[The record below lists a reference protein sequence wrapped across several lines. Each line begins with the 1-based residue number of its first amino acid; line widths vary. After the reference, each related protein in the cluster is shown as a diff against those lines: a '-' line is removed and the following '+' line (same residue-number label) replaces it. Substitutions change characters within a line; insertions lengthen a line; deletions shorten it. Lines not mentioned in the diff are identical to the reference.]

1 MKHLLILITLFITPF
16 AYINANEEKGHIAFF
31 MLLSEND
38 QGYVEIN
45 EDFNY
50 YYQNLSSWLNKN
62 KYTYSRHTASPIK
75 IKNKRKTFSKQELGT
90 DVGVILIKNNNSY
103 KIIQGIGTDVDL
115 IVDINGFY

>member
-16 AYINANEEKGHIAFF
+16 SYINANETKGHIAFF

-38 QGYVEIN
+38 QSYVEIN

-62 KYTYSRHTASPIK
+62 KYTYSRHTISPIN
-75 IKNKRKTFSKQELGT
+75 IKNIRRTFSNQELGS

-115 IVDINGFY
+115 IVDINGFF